1 MYSIMLVLENGV
13 FFNAKSLVIV
23 LKNVDLILVFK

>member
-1 MYSIMLVLENGV
+1 MLVLENGV